1 MTSQQ
6 RFAIVIVLSF
16 LLGGF
21 SGIAGYGLRGVIDAK
36 PVGQTAVGQG
46 MTTVK
51 GGLFGMPAEFPASIA
66 AQIDNTPHLY
76 QNPSNMTCAQL
87 AAIVVGQ
94 VKIVRDSKW
103 DPDIQVATSKAN
115 FYLSISLTTSASA
128 ACLARSLRPRRT
140 NDRPL
145 RLLQDLRHVGFDGPV
160 SC

>member
-115 FYLSISLTTSASA
+115 FYLSIFLDNE
-128 ACLARSLRPRRT
+128 CERSLLSSILAPQE
-140 NDRPL
+140 DK
-145 RLLQDLRHVGFDGPV
+145 
-160 SC
+160 